1 MALDSFANLKT
12 AIADHLNKSNLTSY
26 IPDFITLAESRHKR
40 DIRIREMLERSALTI
55 DSMYEDIPTGL
66 LEALQIRLLT
76 TPVTPVD
83 FVSIESMTS
92 LRRAGTGKPVKF
104 TIHEQIE
111 FDVSPDSS
119 YSGEIIYYKALTPLS
134 DAATSN
140 ALLVRAPDAY
150 LYGALAAS
158 APFLLNDERLPVWD
172 ALYKDAI
179 AGLNQGRR
187 QERSVGPLYARVY
200 GPTP

>member
-1 MALDSFANLKT
+1 MALDSFSNLKA

-40 DIRIREMLERSALTI
+40 DIRIREMLDRQSLTI
-55 DSMYEDIPTGL
+55 DAMYEDAPTGL

-76 TPVTPVD
+76 TPITPVD
-83 FVSIESMTS
+83 FRSIEQMTT
-92 LRRAGTGKPVKF
+92 LRRTGTGKPLYF

-111 FDVSPDSS
+111 FDISPDSS
-119 YSGEIIYYKALTPLS
+119 YSGEIIFYKSLTPLS
-134 DAATSN
+134 DSATSN

-172 ALYKDAI
+172 ALYKDAV
-179 AGLNQGRR
+179 AGLNQARR
-187 QERSVGPLYARVY
+187 QERAVGPLFSRVR
-200 GPTP
+200 GPCP